1 MKDIHIKKFGGTSVG
16 SIERIE
22 QAADRIAKDKASGQ
36 NPLVVVSAMSGETNR
51 LISLAKQVNALHRGP
66 AYDMLL
72 ASGEQV
78 SSALLALALEKRNI
92 LAIPLLAYQVGIH
105 TDSLFSR
112 ARIQHIN
119 TEKIKSYLN
128 KGLIPL
134 IAGFQ
139 GVTNGNTLTTL
150 GRGGSDTTAVAL
162 ASALKQKQCEIF
174 TDVPKVYTADPRL
187 IPNASPLLKL
197 SFEEMMEMSALGSRI
212 LHCRAVE
219 IAAKYKIKI
228 HVRSAYEET
237 EGTWILPKEEL
248 MEQPLVSAVTHDMN
262 TAIIKIY
269 PAPAGPQFMDR
280 LFGALAENNIS
291 VDVISQS
298 YNQEGQRLA
307 FSVKEED
314 RSATEKIVYKKI
326 EKNKVQVIPNLAKL
340 SIVGVGMANHPG
352 VAAGFF
358 KALNQAG
365 ADTHLITTSEIKISA
380 IINKKDLTKTA
391 QAVHTEFKLQKQ
403 SPKKKS
409 KKT

>member
-1 MKDIHIKKFGGTSVG
+1 MLCTAGLLTI
-16 SIERIE
+16 
-22 QAADRIAKDKASGQ
+22 
-36 NPLVVVSAMSGETNR
+36 L
-51 LISLAKQVNALHRGP
+51 
-66 AYDMLL
+66 LL

-197 SFEEMMEMSALGSRI
+197 SFEEMMEMSAFRKSHFTLPSGRNS
-212 LHCRAVE
+212 C
-219 IAAKYKIKI
+219 KI
-228 HVRSAYEET
+228 
-237 EGTWILPKEEL
+237 
-248 MEQPLVSAVTHDMN
+248 
-262 TAIIKIY
+262 
-269 PAPAGPQFMDR
+269 
-280 LFGALAENNIS
+280 
-291 VDVISQS
+291 
-298 YNQEGQRLA
+298 
-307 FSVKEED
+307 
-314 RSATEKIVYKKI
+314 
-326 EKNKVQVIPNLAKL
+326 
-340 SIVGVGMANHPG
+340 
-352 VAAGFF
+352 
-358 KALNQAG
+358 
-365 ADTHLITTSEIKISA
+365 
-380 IINKKDLTKTA
+380 
-391 QAVHTEFKLQKQ
+391 
-403 SPKKKS
+403 
-409 KKT
+409 